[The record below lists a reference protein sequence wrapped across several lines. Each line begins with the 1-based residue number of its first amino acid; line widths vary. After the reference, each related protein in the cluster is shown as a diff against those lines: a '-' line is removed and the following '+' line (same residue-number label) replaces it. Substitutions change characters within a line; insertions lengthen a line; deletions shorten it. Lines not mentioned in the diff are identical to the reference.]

1 MHFQLIKF
9 TSAIVAC
16 VLIGAANPAL
26 AAPKPAA
33 PPPAAPQPAAPQPAT
48 PRPAASIPA
57 ASLIQPADLAALLQS
72 SAASKP
78 LILQV
83 GFHTMYVQ
91 SHITGAEYAGPAN
104 EEWGLQRLR
113 ERVAALPKDAPIVIY
128 CGCCPWNRCP
138 NVGEAFAA
146 LQGLGFTHV
155 KVMYVAEN
163 FGDDWVNKGYPVAK
177 GS

>member
-1 MHFQLIKF
+1 MNLQLIKKF
-9 TSAIVAC
+9 TSAIVGC
-16 VLIGAANPAL
+16 VLIGTANPAL

-33 PPPAAPQPAAPQPAT
+33 PQPAAP
-48 PRPAASIPA
+48 IPA
-57 ASLIQPADLAALLQS
+57 ASLIQPAELAALLQS
-72 SAASKP
+72 PAAPKP

-83 GFHTMYVQ
+83 GFRTLYVQ
-91 SHITGAEYAGPAN
+91 SHISGAEYAGPGN
-104 EEWGLQRLR
+104 EESGLQRLR
-113 ERVAALPKDAPIVIY
+113 ERVATLPKDAAIVIY
-128 CGCCPWNRCP
+128 CGCCPWNHCP
-138 NVGEAFAA
+138 NVGEAFSA